1 MPIVAKKKKIDN
13 NTEIENTSVNFN
25 TLNYP
30 EKSVNTYDTD
40 DKSEWERDFPH
51 ILAIMTHRALTFTL
65 ELFFQ
70 YRSI

>member
-40 DKSEWERDFPH
+40 DESEWERDFSTYISNYDSSSTDLYAGIIFSVP
-51 ILAIMTHRALTFTL
+51 
-65 ELFFQ
+65 
-70 YRSI
+70 

>member
-1 MPIVAKKKKIDN
+1 MPIVAKKKEIDS

-25 TLNYP
+25 TLNYHI
-30 EKSVNTYDTD
+30 
-40 DKSEWERDFPH
+40 FPH

>member
-40 DKSEWERDFPH
+40 DESEWECDFSTYISNYDSSSTDLYPG
-51 ILAIMTHRALTFTL
+51 IIF
-65 ELFFQ
+65 
-70 YRSI
+70 SVP

>member
-1 MPIVAKKKKIDN
+1 MPIVAKKKKTDN

-40 DKSEWERDFPH
+40 DESEWERDFSTYISNYDSSSTDLYPG
-51 ILAIMTHRALTFTL
+51 IIF
-65 ELFFQ
+65 
-70 YRSI
+70 SVP

>member
-40 DKSEWERDFPH
+40 DESEWERDFSTYTSNYDSSSTDLYPG
-51 ILAIMTHRALTFTL
+51 IIF
-65 ELFFQ
+65 
-70 YRSI
+70 SVP